1 MASQASKQLEP
12 WCNLNGK
19 VVLVTGA
26 SSGLGWEFC
35 LDLARAQ
42 CRIVAAAR
50 WTDRLKTL
58 CDQINQ
64 PSFLSSCGPSK
75 MAHDHDEIRAVAIEL
90 DVTSNG
96 QTIEV
101 AVQKAWEAFG
111 HIDALI
117 NNAGVR
123 GSVSSSLELSEEEWN
138 NTTTTNITGA
148 WLVSKYVGKCMRDG
162 GRGGSI
168 INISSIQGLNRI
180 QIPGALAY
188 ASSKGAMHILTK
200 TMALEM
206 GKHNIRVNAI
216 AAGLF
221 RSEFTESLFQ
231 KDWLNNVALRTIP
244 LRTWGESDPA
254 LTSIIRYSI
263 HDSSDYVSGNIFI
276 VDAGYT
282 LPGIPIFSS
291 L

>member
-26 SSGLGWEFC
+26 SAGLGREFC
-35 LDLARAQ
+35 LDLARAR

-50 WTDRLKTL
+50 RTDRLKNL

-64 PSFLSSCGPSK
+64 PSFLSSRGPSSST
-75 MAHDHDEIRAVAIEL
+75 MAHDHDEVRAVAVEL

-96 QTIEV
+96 QAIEV

-123 GSVSSSLELSEEEWN
+123 
-138 NTTTTNITGA
+138 GA

-168 INISSIQGLNRI
+168 INISSIVGLNRI
-180 QIPGALAY
+180 QLPGGLAY

-221 RSEFTESLFQ
+221 RSEITES
-231 KDWLNNVALRTIP
+231 
-244 LRTWGESDPA
+244 
-254 LTSIIRYSI
+254 
-263 HDSSDYVSGNIFI
+263 DSVNLSFKKIG
-276 VDAGYT
+276 
-282 LPGIPIFSS
+282 
-291 L
+291 

>member
-1 MASQASKQLEP
+1 MVQLE
-12 WCNLNGK
+12 WEG
-19 VVLVTGA
+19 GA
-26 SSGLGWEFC
+26 GDQGVRRSQPGILPRPTPSPVQDC
-35 LDLARAQ
+35 
-42 CRIVAAAR
+42 VAAAR
-50 WTDRLKTL
+50 RTDSLKTL
-58 CDQINQ
+58 CDQINE
-64 PSFLSSCGPSK
+64 PSFLSTRGGPAT
-75 MAHDHDEIRAVAIEL
+75 MARENDEVRAVAIEL

-138 NTTTTNITGA
+138 NTMTTNITGA
-148 WLVSKYVGKCMRDG
+148 WLVAKYVGKCMRDG

-231 KDWLNNVALRTIP
+231 KDWLNNVALRTVP
-244 LRTWGESDPA
+244 LPASGEADPA
-254 LTSIIRYSI
+254 LTSVIRYLI
-263 HDSSDYVSGNIFI
+263 HDSSDYGSGNIFI
-276 VDAGYT
+276 VDAGYII
-282 LPGIPIFSS
+282 PGIPIFSS

>member
-26 SSGLGWEFC
+26 SAGLGREFC
-35 LDLARAQ
+35 LDLARAR

-50 WTDRLKTL
+50 RTGRLKTL

-64 PSFLSSCGPSK
+64 PSFLSSRGSSSN
-75 MAHDHDEIRAVAIEL
+75 MAHDHDEVRAVAVEL

-96 QTIEV
+96 QTIEA

-200 TMALEM
+200 ARTLTIFRDFLMEIDS
-206 GKHNIRVNAI
+206 GGGSNVSIG
-216 AAGLF
+216 GL
-221 RSEFTESLFQ
+221 RDPLGMLINTI
-231 KDWLNNVALRTIP
+231 KYVTILNK
-244 LRTWGESDPA
+244 
-254 LTSIIRYSI
+254 Y
-263 HDSSDYVSGNIFI
+263 H
-276 VDAGYT
+276 
-282 LPGIPIFSS
+282 
-291 L
+291 